1 METPEI
7 KTSQE
12 EQLRQQID
20 TLHHLVVSILILL
33 VVISGTFT
41 IYLLRQWQSARKDL
55 ASIKPNTTIS
65 IAAYNNGEAAKMDAF
80 ISRLVD
86 YGKTHA
92 DFRPILLK
100 YSLIQT
106 TGAAPAA
113 PAPPKK

>member
-12 EQLRQQID
+12 DQLRQQLD

-33 VVISGTFT
+33 VVISSTFT

-55 ASIKPNTTIS
+55 ASIKPGATTS
-65 IAAYNNGEAAKMDAF
+65 IAAYNSGEASKMDAF

-86 YGKTHA
+86 YGKAHP
-92 DFRPILLK
+92 DFRPILIK

-106 TGAAPAA
+106 TGSAPVA
-113 PAPPKK
+113 PAP